1 MTNSPCYDTE
11 TKTDCPKRHV
21 GCKIDC
27 PQWKVWLVQHEK
39 EREQI
44 RSNRAAERAADSFL
58 IEQGERI
65 RKDTLRKSEFR
76 NRRRKA

>member
-1 MTNSPCYDTE
+1 
-11 TKTDCPKRHV
+11 
-21 GCKIDC
+21 
-27 PQWKVWLVQHEK
+27 VWLVQHEK